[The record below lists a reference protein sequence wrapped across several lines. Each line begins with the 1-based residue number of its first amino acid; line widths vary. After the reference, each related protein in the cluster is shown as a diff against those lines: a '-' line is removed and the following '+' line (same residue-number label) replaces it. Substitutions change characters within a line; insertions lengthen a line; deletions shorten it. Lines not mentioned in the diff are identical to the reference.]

1 MVVRSELKNPPKN
14 AAALRIDGIM
24 VDLDSVPPSGAAVEY
39 VTLDSQEGLE
49 ILRHSTAHLMAQA
62 ILELFP
68 GAQLTIGPPI
78 DSGFYYDID
87 LDRSFVP
94 EDLKEIEKRM
104 SKLAKRGFPIER
116 DEIDRTDA
124 LKLFEERGESYKIE
138 MINELP
144 AGETISIYRQGDF
157 VDLCR
162 GPHMSSTS
170 KLKHFRLLSV
180 AGAYWRGDEK
190 NKMLQRIYGTS
201 YPGREDLEEHL
212 KRLEEAKARDHRV
225 LGKQLGLF
233 LVDEN
238 AGPGLIYWQ
247 PKGNIVRKVIERFWD
262 DEHIKREYQLVTIPH
277 IARDELFKISGHY
290 DFYRENMYVLNI
302 DEQEYVLKPMNCPG
316 HILIY
321 QEDTRS
327 YRDLP
332 YRLAEM
338 GTVYRYERSG
348 VLHGML
354 RVRGFTQ
361 DDAHIFCTPE
371 QAEDEVIDVIDL
383 ARFMLE
389 TFGYEKFEI
398 ELSVHDPENFNEYAG
413 TREDWAASEEA
424 LKRAL
429 ETREIPYKR
438 IEGEAAFYGP
448 KIDIKMFD
456 ALGRGWQGP
465 TIQFDFNLPKR
476 FNLRYVGSDG
486 ERHLV
491 VMIHRTVLGSMERF
505 VGGLIE
511 HYAGAFPTWLAPV
524 QAKIMTITDAQIPFG
539 KKVAQNLRD
548 AGYRVESDFRN
559 EKIGKKIREAQLAKV
574 PYMLVIGAR
583 EMESSQ
589 VALRVRGK
597 GDVGVLA
604 LEEVMSQIRSD
615 VESRAFSPGEN

>member
-398 ELSVHDPENFNEYAG
+398 ELSVHDPENFNKYAG

-524 QAKIMTITDAQIPFG
+524 QAKVMTITDAQIPFG

-574 PYMLVIGAR
+574 PYMLVIGVR
-583 EMESSQ
+583 EMESGQ

>member
-398 ELSVHDPENFNEYAG
+398 ELSVHDPENFDKYAG

-524 QAKIMTITDAQIPFG
+524 QAKVMTITDAQIPFG

>member
-398 ELSVHDPENFNEYAG
+398 ELSVHDPENFNKYAG

-486 ERHLV
+486 DRHLV

-583 EMESSQ
+583 EMESGQ

>member
-1 MVVRSELKNPPKN
+1 MVVLSELKNPPKD
-14 AAALRIDGIM
+14 AVALRIDGKIT
-24 VDLDSVPPSGAAVEY
+24 DLNSAPPSGAAVEY
-39 VTLDSQEGLE
+39 VALDSLEGLE

-78 DSGFYYDID
+78 NSGFYYDID
-87 LDRSFVP
+87 IDRSFVP

-104 SKLAKRGFPIER
+104 SMLAKRGFPIER
-116 DEIDRTDA
+116 DEIDRADA
-124 LKLFEERGESYKIE
+124 LKLFEGRGEPYKIE

-144 AGETISIYRQGDF
+144 DGEIISIYRQGDF

-162 GPHMSSTS
+162 GPHLSSTS
-170 KLKHFRLLSV
+170 KLKHFKLLSV

-201 YPGREDLEEHL
+201 YPDREALDEHL
-212 KRLEEAKARDHRV
+212 ERLKEAKARDHRV
-225 LGKQLGLF
+225 LGKQLGIF

-247 PKGNIVRKVIERFWD
+247 PKGNIIRKVIERFWD

-302 DEQEYVLKPMNCPG
+302 DDQEYVLKPMNCPG

-371 QAEDEVIDVIDL
+371 QAEEEVVKVIDL

-389 TFGYEKFEI
+389 TFGYTKFEI
-398 ELSVHDPENFNEYAG
+398 ELSVHDPENFEKYAG
-413 TREDWAASEEA
+413 TREDWAAAEEA

-429 ETREIPYKR
+429 EAREIPYKR

-448 KIDIKMFD
+448 KIDIKMLD

-486 ERHLV
+486 NRHLV

-524 QAKIMTITDAQIPFG
+524 QVKIMTITDEQIPFG
-539 KKVAQNLRD
+539 KKVTEDLRD

-559 EKIGKKIREAQLAKV
+559 EKIGKKIREAQLAKI

-583 EMESSQ
+583 EMESGQ
-589 VALRVRGK
+589 VALRLRGK
-597 GDVGVLA
+597 GDIGALA
-604 LEEVMSQIRSD
+604 LEEVMNQIRSD
-615 VESRAFSPGEN
+615 VESRALSPGEN

>member
-14 AAALRIDGIM
+14 AAALRIDGKI

-116 DEIDRTDA
+116 DEIDRADA

-162 GPHMSSTS
+162 GPHMSSTA
-170 KLKHFRLLSV
+170 KLKHFKLLSV

-201 YPGREDLEEHL
+201 YPGREDLEKHL

-247 PKGNIVRKVIERFWD
+247 PKGNLVRRVVERFWE

-321 QEDTRS
+321 QEETRS

-383 ARFMLE
+383 AQFMLE

-398 ELSVHDPENFNEYAG
+398 ELSVHDPENFDKYAG

-448 KIDIKMFD
+448 KIDIKMLD

-486 ERHLV
+486 DRHLV

-524 QAKIMTITDAQIPFG
+524 QAKVMTITDDQIPFG

-548 AGYRVESDFRN
+548 AGHRVESDFRN
-559 EKIGKKIREAQLAKV
+559 EKIGKKIREAQLAKI

-583 EMESSQ
+583 EMESGQ

-597 GDVGVLA
+597 GDVGALA